1 MENLKLSGKIFM
13 SVGATAI
20 DYSRLLNGLCPFS
33 LRDLSMKQSLIV
45 AAMLAVAL
53 TACGKKED
61 AAKPMDAPK
70 VEAPAPAPAPDAAK
84 PADAPPPAADAA
96 KPADAP
102 KDEMKK

>member
-1 MENLKLSGKIFM
+1 MGC
-13 SVGATAI
+13 V
-20 DYSRLLNGLCPFS
+20 PFS

-70 VEAPAPAPAPDAAK
+70 VEAPAPAPAPAPDAAK

-102 KDEMKK
+102 KDETKK

>member
-1 MENLKLSGKIFM
+1 M

-20 DYSRLLNGLCPFS
+20 DYSRLLNGLCSFS

-70 VEAPAPAPAPDAAK
+70 VGAPAPAPDAAK